1 VTVGV
6 AVALNSGCYSVKQCS
21 TVLTPG
27 SFSWTKVC
35 ALAIP
40 DPPPLSPGTSSVGDR
55 AEKSFTT
62 CQSFMCKTM
71 FCGSFDALPV
81 LQIFLENGITFQ
93 PLSKYTAFKLL

>member
-1 VTVGV
+1 VVATVS
-6 AVALNSGCYSVKQCS
+6 NSAQ
-21 TVLTPG
+21 PG
-27 SFSWTKVC
+27 FIFPDQGM
-35 ALAIP
+35 ARAIP